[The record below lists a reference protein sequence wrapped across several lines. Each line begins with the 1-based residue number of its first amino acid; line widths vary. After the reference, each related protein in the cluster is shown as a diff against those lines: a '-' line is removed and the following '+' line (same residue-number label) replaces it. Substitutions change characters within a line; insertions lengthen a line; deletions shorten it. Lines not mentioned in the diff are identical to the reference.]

1 MNTVFEIE
9 DAIGRKYIADEEW
22 WLKQPIQGLIFEFI
36 DNKITGIVSTSWG
49 FVKSCKVNRIR
60 QFTHQLDMF
69 DALEQGTVFELR
81 RYDMLNDRYFQQKYI
96 VAYKHEDEVCVIRK
110 GFTGLEIMKK
120 ADIESNPGFIICTK
134 TG

>member
-9 DAIGRKYIADEEW
+9 DSSGRKYIADEEW
-22 WLKQPIQGLIFEFI
+22 WLKHPAKGPIFEFI
-36 DNKITGIVSTSWG
+36 DREITRVVPTTWQ
-49 FVKSCKVNRIR
+49 FVKACKVNRIR
-60 QFTHQLDMF
+60 Q
-69 DALEQGTVFELR
+69 FELR

-110 GFTGLEIMKK
+110 GRTSFEIMKK
-120 ADIESNPGFIICTK
+120 ADIESNPGFTICRK

>member
-9 DAIGRKYIADEEW
+9 DSRGRRYIADEEW

-36 DNKITGIVSTSWG
+36 DNEITGIVPTTWQ

-60 QFTHQLDMF
+60 HFNHQLNMF
-69 DALEQGTVFELR
+69 EALERGTVFELR

-110 GFTGLEIMKK
+110 GFTSLEIMKK
-120 ADIESNPGFIICTK
+120 ADIESNPGFTICRK